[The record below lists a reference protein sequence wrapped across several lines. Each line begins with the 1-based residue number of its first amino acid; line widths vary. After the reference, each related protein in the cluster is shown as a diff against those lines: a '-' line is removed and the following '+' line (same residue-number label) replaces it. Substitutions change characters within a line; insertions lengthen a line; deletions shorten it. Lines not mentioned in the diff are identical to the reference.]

1 MSTNFED
8 AYKAYTEGGRGQAVA
23 GVYDAQTQAELNGLK
38 STYEQNLSNQQAARE
53 KIAGAYQQS
62 GNAMQAQYERNRR
75 NLNQQAAANG
85 INTGA
90 GSQQQLALQNVWN
103 RDYGNLMGQQAQ
115 AYADADRA
123 IADLQ
128 VTYQNAIQQAQA
140 QGDYRKMAALLDD
153 YQQAYNQQLQQA
165 QTLASYGDFSG
176 YNGIY
181 SADQI
186 ANMRNA
192 WIASNPQMAYN
203 MGLIS
208 AEELARMTGGVY
220 GGSSGRGSYGGYYG
234 GGGYSGGGSGNSGAA
249 ETTGTR
255 STSYP
260 SYNQG
265 TVSANGQTIIENARQ
280 LGSSPEEI
288 VRATVEAAE
297 RGLIPQSEV
306 NTVIAQANQ
315 ANAAGNGART
325 QAAGLIAAG
334 AAWSPTMYQQ
344 TGITQ
349 DEWYRMMAAT
359 SSTPPSAAAPSG
371 NTSSGTSGTTT
382 RGAYAHASDNR
393 NNTASRSA
401 AAHADDEEYERR
413 RRAAASAPGANAAGV
428 SGVASAAPV
437 NPLLA
442 AAQLYF

>member
-1 MSTNFED
+1 MANMQEAYEKVKAPQTGTMTSASSVNPNGGSAGNAWQD
-8 AYKAYTEGGRGQAVA
+8 AYNAYANGARGQAVA
-23 GVYDAQTQAELNGLK
+23 GVYDAQTQAELGGLK
-38 STYEQNLSNQQAARE
+38 AAYDQNLSNQQAARE
-53 KIAGAYQQS
+53 KIGAAYQQS

-103 RDYGNLMGQQAQ
+103 RDYGTLQGQQAQ

-128 VTYQNAIQQAQA
+128 TSYQNAIAQAQA

-165 QTLASYGDFSG
+165 QVLASYGDFSG
-176 YNGIY
+176 YSGIY

-186 ANMRNA
+186 ANMRSA

-203 MGLIS
+203 MGLIT
-208 AEELARMTGGVY
+208 AEELARMTGGAA
-220 GGSSGRGSYGGYYG
+220 GGSSSRGSYGGYYSG
-234 GGGYSGGGSGNSGAA
+234 GGSYSGGGDGG
-249 ETTGTR
+249 TGTTTPPN
-255 STSYP
+255 TSVP
-260 SYNQG
+260 AYNQG
-265 TVSANGQTIIENARQ
+265 TVSANGRTIVENARQ

-288 VRATVEAAE
+288 VRAAVEAAE

-315 ANAAGNGART
+315 ANVEGNGNRNR
-325 QAAGLIAAG
+325 AAALIAAG
-334 AAWSPTMYQQ
+334 AAWSPSMYQQ

-349 DEWYRMMAAT
+349 AEWARMQQAT
-359 SSTPPSAAAPSG
+359 N
-371 NTSSGTSGTTT
+371 NTGTSGSGSSTSNSGSSSTW
-382 RGAYAHASDNR
+382 S
-393 NNTASRSA
+393 NNTSARGA
-401 AAHADDEEYERR
+401 AAHANDEENERR
-413 RRAAASAPGANAAGV
+413 RQEAAR
-428 SGVASAAPV
+428 SGS
-437 NPLLA
+437 NSGR
-442 AAQLYF
+442 QGNR

>member
-53 KIAGAYQQS
+53 KIGGAYQQS
-62 GNAMQAQYERNRR
+62 GNQMQAQYERNRR

-103 RDYGNLMGQQAQ
+103 RDYGKLQGQQAQ

-128 VTYQNAIQQAQA
+128 TSYQNAIAQAQA

-203 MGLIS
+203 MGLIT
-208 AEELARMTGGVY
+208 AEELARMTGGTVT
-220 GGSSGRGSYGGYYG
+220 GSSSRSS
-234 GGGYSGGGSGNSGAA
+234 YSGNYSPSYTPSGNDNN
-249 ETTGTR
+249 TTTTPPN
-255 STSYP
+255 TSVP
-260 SYNQG
+260 AYNQG
-265 TVSANGQTIIENARQ
+265 TVSANAQTIINNARQ
-280 LGSSPEEI
+280 LGSSPEEV

-315 ANAAGNGART
+315 ANVEGNGARN

-334 AAWSPTMYQQ
+334 AAWSPSIYQQ
-344 TGITQ
+344 TGISQ
-349 DEWYRMMAAT
+349 AEWARMLDAAHRSSSSNSNSGT
-359 SSTPPSAAAPSG
+359 S
-371 NTSSGTSGTTT
+371 NSSGTATQG
-382 RGAYAHASDNR
+382 
-393 NNTASRSA
+393 NNTSARGA
-401 AAHADDEEYERR
+401 AAHANDEENERR
-413 RRAAASAPGANAAGV
+413 RRAAASASGANAAGV
-428 SGVASAAPV
+428 SGAASAAPV